1 LYGNWCETVQNYRI
15 LGKQLMRLKRVT
27 ALTFFLL
34 FTILF
39 SYFALADEEKEEEF
53 TAGVQKFDY
62 RIPELTV
69 VGSPR
74 WYTIKAKDTLLDIAR
89 RNGLGYNSV
98 ELLFPKMDAW
108 IPPRGKRIFLPTFW
122 VLPPSQHYQL
132 VINVPELRIYFF
144 DQRSSTVQTYPIG
157 IGDEGWESPLGSFY
171 INEKRPNPYWYV
183 PASLQ
188 EKYGMA
194 VMPPG
199 PENPLGEFVM
209 KFSAGAYGVH
219 GTAMPWGVGRLVS
232 HGCIRCYPEHIRI
245 LYPQVAIGTKIEII
259 YEPVK
264 FGRKNGR
271 IFVQAFPDV
280 YKKIPDY
287 AKYAFDKLAQYPLAK
302 DVDQSKFMVAMSLQN
317 GVPTDVTRN
326 AYEDDSLK
334 VTEMTQ

>member
-1 LYGNWCETVQNYRI
+1 
-15 LGKQLMRLKRVT
+15 M
-27 ALTFFLL
+27 

-39 SYFALADEEKEEEF
+39 CSFAFADEEKEEEF
-53 TAGVQKFDY
+53 TASVQKFEY
-62 RIPELTV
+62 RIPDLTV

-74 WYTIKAKDTLLDIAR
+74 WYNIKAKDTLLDIAR
-89 RNGLGYNSV
+89 RSGLGYNSV

-157 IGDEGWESPLGSFY
+157 IGDEGWESPLGTFY
-171 INEKRPNPYWYV
+171 VNEKRPNPYWYI

-199 PENPLGEFVM
+199 PENPLGEFTM

-219 GTAMPWGVGRLVS
+219 GTSMPWGVGRLVS

-302 DVDQSKFMVAMSLQN
+302 DVDQRKFMVAMSLQN

>member
-1 LYGNWCETVQNYRI
+1 
-15 LGKQLMRLKRVT
+15 MRLKRV
-27 ALTFFLL
+27 AGLSFFLM
-34 FTILF
+34 FAILF
-39 SYFALADEEKEEEF
+39 CSFALADEEKEEEF
-53 TAGVQKFDY
+53 TASVQKFEY
-62 RIPELTV
+62 RIPDLTV

-74 WYTIKAKDTLLDIAR
+74 WYNIKKKDTLLDIAR

-108 IPPRGKRIFLPTFW
+108 IPPKGKRIFVPTFW

-157 IGDEGWESPLGSFY
+157 IGDEGWESPLGTFY
-171 INEKRPNPYWYV
+171 VNEKRPNPYWYI

-199 PENPLGEFVM
+199 PENPLGEFTM

-219 GTAMPWGVGRLVS
+219 GTSMPWGVGRLVS

-245 LYPQVAIGTKIEII
+245 LYPQVPIGTKLEII

-302 DVDQSKFMVAMSLQN
+302 DVDQRKFMVAMSLQN
-317 GVPTDVTRN
+317 GVPTDVTQN

-334 VTEMTQ
+334 VTDMTQ

>member
-1 LYGNWCETVQNYRI
+1 
-15 LGKQLMRLKRVT
+15 M
-27 ALTFFLL
+27 

-39 SYFALADEEKEEEF
+39 CSFAFADEEKEEEF
-53 TAGVQKFDY
+53 TASVQKFEY
-62 RIPELTV
+62 RIPDLTV

-74 WYTIKAKDTLLDIAR
+74 WYNIKAKDTLLDIAR
-89 RNGLGYNSV
+89 RSGLGYNSV

-157 IGDEGWESPLGSFY
+157 IGDEGWESPLGTFY
-171 INEKRPNPYWYV
+171 VNEKRPNPYWYI

-199 PENPLGEFVM
+199 PENPLGEFTM

-219 GTAMPWGVGRLVS
+219 GTSMPWGVGRLVS

-245 LYPQVAIGTKIEII
+245 LYPQVAIGTKLEII
-259 YEPVK
+259 YEPLK

-302 DVDQSKFMVAMSLQN
+302 DVDQRKFMVAMSLQN

>member
-1 LYGNWCETVQNYRI
+1 
-15 LGKQLMRLKRVT
+15 MRLKRG
-27 ALTFFLL
+27 AGLSFFLM

-39 SYFALADEEKEEEF
+39 CSFAFADEEKEEEF
-53 TAGVQKFDY
+53 TASVQKFEY
-62 RIPELTV
+62 RIPDLTV

-74 WYTIKAKDTLLDIAR
+74 WYNIKAKDTLLDIAR
-89 RNGLGYNSV
+89 RSGLGYNSV

-199 PENPLGEFVM
+199 PENPLGEFTM

-219 GTAMPWGVGRLVS
+219 GTSMPWGVGRLVS

-245 LYPQVAIGTKIEII
+245 LYPQVAIGTKLEII
-259 YEPVK
+259 YEPLK

-302 DVDQSKFMVAMSLQN
+302 DVDQRKFMVAMSLQN

>member
-1 LYGNWCETVQNYRI
+1 
-15 LGKQLMRLKRVT
+15 MRLKRV
-27 ALTFFLL
+27 AGLSFFLMFTLL
-34 FTILF
+34 FC
-39 SYFALADEEKEEEF
+39 SFALAEEEKDEEF
-53 TAGVQKFDY
+53 TAAVQKYEY
-62 RIPELTV
+62 RIPDLTV

-74 WYTIKAKDTLLDIAR
+74 WYNIKAKDTLLDIAR
-89 RNGLGYNSV
+89 RSGLGYNSV

-157 IGDEGWESPLGSFY
+157 IGDEGWESPLGTFY
-171 INEKRPNPYWYV
+171 VNEKRPNPYWYI

-199 PENPLGEFVM
+199 PENPLGEFTM

-219 GTAMPWGVGRLVS
+219 GTSMPWGVGRLVS

-245 LYPQVAIGTKIEII
+245 LYPQVAIGTKLEII
-259 YEPVK
+259 YEPLK

-302 DVDQSKFMVAMSLQN
+302 DVDQRKFMVAMSLQN